1 MTEKELKAAFQALSP
16 EEKARFLEIENREW
30 LESLEYVLK
39 VEGPERVEELLR
51 LLDEYLFRHG
61 VYPANRLSTPYLNTL
76 PKEKEPPGTWSWSA
90 ASPTSSAGTW
100 P

>member
-61 VYPANRLSTPYLNTL
+61 VYPANRLSTPYLNTCL
-76 PKEKEPPGTWSWSA
+76 LYT
-90 ASPTSSAGTW
+90 SPSPRDGLLSRMPSSA
-100 P
+100 